1 MATIVGVVHED
12 IRYASRTY
20 YFKTDLNL
28 SIGDLIVV
36 DTARGYQLGEVV
48 EVDANPRINVLKW
61 VVDKVDKSRHKE
73 RLKKEAKLK
82 EIKSKMDKRRK
93 ELEDIHLYQILA
105 EKDDAMRDLLQE
117 YLQLKAEEIDK

>member
-1 MATIVGVVHED
+1 MTNIIGITHIDFKFA
-12 IRYASRTY
+12 AKTY
-20 YFKTDLNL
+20 YFKNDLDL
-28 SIGDLIVV
+28 SIGDLVVV
-36 DTARGYQLGEVV
+36 DTVQGYQLGKVTEVN
-48 EVDANPRINVLKW
+48 ANPKINVLKW
-61 VVDKVDKSRHKE
+61 VVDKVNKSRHQE

-105 EKDDAMRDLLQE
+105 EKDDAMRDLLQD